1 MGSRMV
7 LVLLNSLVAHLQF
20 SWDCVEKFQ
29 ILVQAECP
37 VEAKKQEV
45 STAVISAHII
55 YVLLCAVCEY
65 NAKISSKWQ
74 KNTSG
79 AYTRHPVGTEPT
91 R

>member
-1 MGSRMV
+1 M
-7 LVLLNSLVAHLQF
+7 
-20 SWDCVEKFQ
+20 
-29 ILVQAECP
+29 
-37 VEAKKQEV
+37 EAKKQEV

-55 YVLLCAVCEY
+55 YVPLCAVGEY

-79 AYTRHPVGTEPT
+79 AYTRHPVGTAPT